1 MKRDYAWLA
10 VAASTGAFAVFCS
23 GLFVM
28 NTVDAFEG
36 DYAAAWMISGY
47 LGAVAL
53 AGAIVA
59 WVSWRQPRWGK
70 RRPRG

>member
-1 MKRDYAWLA
+1 
-10 VAASTGAFAVFCS
+10 
-23 GLFVM
+23 M
-28 NTVDAFEG
+28 NTVSAFEG
-36 DYAAAWMISGY
+36 DYSAAWMISGY

-59 WVSWRQPRWGK
+59 WVSWRQTRWSK